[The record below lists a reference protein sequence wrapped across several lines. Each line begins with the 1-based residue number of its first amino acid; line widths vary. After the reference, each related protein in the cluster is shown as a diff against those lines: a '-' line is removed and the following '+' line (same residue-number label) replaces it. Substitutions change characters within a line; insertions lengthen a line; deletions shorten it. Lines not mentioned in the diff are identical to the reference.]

1 MKENICLIIGTYP
14 TTYLD
19 SALLGLTLESW
30 RQQGYDI
37 CLASHSPVSQ
47 ELQKAAKYYIYSDE
61 NQMLDFPTYSN
72 ITWYH
77 VNEQFRY
84 QTNWGN
90 TLGRHS
96 YAVLQNIK
104 NCIHFL
110 SSKKYTHFF
119 YIETDGFLNT
129 EDHLRF
135 ELELKEADFINQDY
149 WFMMEYEG
157 LTSLPVTNFFGG
169 RIQYFLDRF
178 AVVDNHQTYL
188 ELSIGGGG
196 YSLES
201 LFGEL
206 FIKGQQG
213 VGTIKHTNPRNFF
226 TSEWFGI
233 SSGGDVQVPGLKS
246 KDWWL
251 DLVQDRHDGGIFYAI
266 ISPTSNA
273 FNTVIKLLK
282 NDEEVFSTPFHTGAL
297 TWFRIEIEPDRIWR
311 FEQWIGNER
320 IKHIEYTSSQIID
333 NKWSYME
340 FH

>member
-110 SSKKYTHFF
+110 SSKKY
-119 YIETDGFLNT
+119 
-129 EDHLRF
+129 
-135 ELELKEADFINQDY
+135 
-149 WFMMEYEG
+149 
-157 LTSLPVTNFFGG
+157 S
-169 RIQYFLDRF
+169 
-178 AVVDNHQTYL
+178 
-188 ELSIGGGG
+188 
-196 YSLES
+196 
-201 LFGEL
+201 
-206 FIKGQQG
+206 
-213 VGTIKHTNPRNFF
+213 
-226 TSEWFGI
+226 
-233 SSGGDVQVPGLKS
+233 
-246 KDWWL
+246 
-251 DLVQDRHDGGIFYAI
+251 
-266 ISPTSNA
+266 
-273 FNTVIKLLK
+273 
-282 NDEEVFSTPFHTGAL
+282 
-297 TWFRIEIEPDRIWR
+297 
-311 FEQWIGNER
+311 
-320 IKHIEYTSSQIID
+320 
-333 NKWSYME
+333 
-340 FH
+340 